1 RLPVSPNGSDPGV
14 PEPAGNPFGLTDRE
28 VEVLRLVAAGCT
40 NREIG
45 ERLFMSPKT
54 ASVHVSAILGKLDV
68 PGRLDAAL
76 IAQQVG
82 LVDATAARG

>member
-1 RLPVSPNGSDPGV
+1 M
-14 PEPAGNPFGLTDRE
+14 
-28 VEVLRLVAAGCT
+28 LRLVAAGMT

-54 ASVHVSAILGKLDV
+54 ASVHVSSILGKLGV

-82 LVDATAARG
+82 MYEPAGTGA